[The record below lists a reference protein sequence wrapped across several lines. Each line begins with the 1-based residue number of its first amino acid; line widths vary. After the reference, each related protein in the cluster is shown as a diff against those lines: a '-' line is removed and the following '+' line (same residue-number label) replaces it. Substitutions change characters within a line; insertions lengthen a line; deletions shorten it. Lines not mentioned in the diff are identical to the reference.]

1 MQIKVALS
9 LITNR
14 MNMNIEDIKAT
25 VLGES
30 KKLNNSI

>member
-9 LITNR
+9 FIADR
-14 MNMNIEDIKAT
+14 MNMNTENIKVT

-30 KKLNNSI
+30 KKLNSSI